1 MFDPIQ
7 AISMFRKADK
17 HAEHIYTHGGCYR
30 FHLLL
35 RSIFPD
41 AVPYM
46 NSSRDHVVSKIGDR
60 FYDIRGR
67 VPVKREDE
75 YHLMDAGEIKSAA
88 KWSYRARKH

>member
-1 MFDPIQ
+1 MVAYFQEQLAALVRLYPAGGD
-7 AISMFRKADK
+7 SNAD
-17 HAEHIYTHGGCYR
+17 YR

-88 KWSYRARKH
+88 KWAYKARKH